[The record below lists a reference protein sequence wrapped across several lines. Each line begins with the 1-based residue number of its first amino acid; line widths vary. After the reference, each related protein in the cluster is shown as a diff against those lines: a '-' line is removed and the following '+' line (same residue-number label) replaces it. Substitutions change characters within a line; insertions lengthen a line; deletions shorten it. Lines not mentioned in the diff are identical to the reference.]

1 MENILLKY
9 MVERFNAVKEVQNVP
24 LKNLPFITISR
35 EFGCPAKQVAKI
47 VIDKLNLANEKN
59 KNAHPWTKLSKEIL
73 QAAAIELNIEPA
85 RIQKIFNDEKRG
97 TIDEILNALSDKY
110 YQSDRKILKTIDK
123 VIVDFAMYGNV
134 VIIGR
139 GGMSVTRHLPLG
151 VHVRLFAPLEWR
163 LQRLIETSQCQTL
176 SEAKAL
182 SKQIDFKRNAL
193 LKSKTKSENFED
205 DFDVFYN
212 CKYMDEEEISDSI
225 IHLLRV
231 KKLI

>member
-9 MVERFNAVKEVQNVP
+9 MVERFNAVKEVKNVQQ
-24 LKNLPFITISR
+24 KNLPFITISR

-59 KNAHPWTKLSKEIL
+59 QRAQPWTKLSKEIL
-73 QAAAIELNIEPA
+73 QAAAYELNIEPA

-123 VIVDFAMYGNV
+123 VIVDFALYGNV

-151 VHVRLFAPLEWR
+151 IHVRLFAPLEWR
-163 LQRLIETSQCQTL
+163 LQRLIETSQCQTMDQ
-176 SEAKAL
+176 AKTL

-212 CKYMDEEEISDSI
+212 CRYMNEEEISDSI
-225 IHLLRV
+225 IHLLQV